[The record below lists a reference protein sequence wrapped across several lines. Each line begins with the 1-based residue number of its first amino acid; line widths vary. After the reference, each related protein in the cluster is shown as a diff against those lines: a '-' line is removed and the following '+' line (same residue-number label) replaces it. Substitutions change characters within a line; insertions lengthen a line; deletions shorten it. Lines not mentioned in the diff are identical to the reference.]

1 MIRFQHAIPIENP
14 LLQTIK
20 FQFENTFNIT
30 KQCCKELSIQF
41 NVEISE
47 DEIGFLAL
55 HLANALDRNKRTL
68 NTLLVSDNGLGIN
81 ELLIERINTLVPYIT
96 VNNCVDILEVADVT
110 LNEYD
115 LILCTSDTL
124 YIDNIPTVFIG
135 SILNESDIIR
145 LNRIGY
151 KYYKE
156 INNPIIKIQ
165 NSN

>member
-1 MIRFQHAIPIENP
+1 M
-14 LLQTIK
+14 
-20 FQFENTFNIT
+20 
-30 KQCCKELSIQF
+30 QF

-55 HLANALDRNKRTL
+55 HLANALDRNKRPL

-115 LILCTSDTL
+115 
-124 YIDNIPTVFIG
+124 
-135 SILNESDIIR
+135 
-145 LNRIGY
+145 
-151 KYYKE
+151 
-156 INNPIIKIQ
+156 
-165 NSN
+165 

>member
-1 MIRFQHAIPIENP
+1 M
-14 LLQTIK
+14 
-20 FQFENTFNIT
+20 
-30 KQCCKELSIQF
+30 
-41 NVEISE
+41 
-47 DEIGFLAL
+47 
-55 HLANALDRNKRTL
+55 
-68 NTLLVSDNGLGIN
+68 
-81 ELLIERINTLVPYIT
+81 VPYIT

-115 LILCTSDTL
+115 LILCTSDAL